1 VALMIVL
8 GAVLIGATI
17 LIHYEALNIASSLL
31 ARLHRRPRIAV
42 LFVVLALVLAHL
54 LGISLHGTAF
64 YVERARFAVTGSDGD
79 KASAFWTYLYFSAET
94 YTSLGIGDLVP
105 GGELRFLVGLETL
118 IGLLMIGW
126 SSSFIFLAMQ
136 RFWRLDGG
144 AR

>member
-1 VALMIVL
+1 MIVL
-8 GAVLIGATI
+8 GVFLLGATI
-17 LIHYEALNIASSLL
+17 LIHYEALSVASSLL
-31 ARLHRRPRIAV
+31 ARLNRRPRIAV
-42 LFVVLALVLAHL
+42 LFVVLALVMAHL
-54 LGISLHGTAF
+54 LEISLHASAF
-64 YVERARFAVTGSDGD
+64 YAERARFAVVGSDGD
-79 KASAFWTYLYFSAET
+79 MASSFWTYLYFSAET

-136 RFWRLDGG
+136 RFWKLDGA

>member
-1 VALMIVL
+1 VALMFVL
-8 GAVLIGATI
+8 GIALVGTTI
-17 LIHYEALNIASSLL
+17 LIHYEALTIASGLL
-31 ARLHRRPRIAV
+31 GRLHRRPRIAV

-54 LGISLHGTAF
+54 LEISLHGTAF
-64 YVERARFAVTGSDGD
+64 YIERARFAVTGSDGD

-118 IGLLMIGW
+118 VGLLMIGW

-136 RFWRLDGG
+136 RFWKLDGG
-144 AR
+144 GR

>member
-1 VALMIVL
+1 MVL
-8 GAVLIGATI
+8 LGVILIGATI
-17 LIHYEALNIASSLL
+17 LIHYEALNVASNLL
-31 ARLHRRPRIAV
+31 SRLHKRPRIAV
-42 LFVVLALVLAHL
+42 LFVVLALVFAHL
-54 LGISLHGTAF
+54 VEISLHGTAF
-64 YVERARFAVTGSDGD
+64 YAERARFAVTGSDGD

-105 GGELRFLVGLETL
+105 GGDLRFLVGLETL

-144 AR
+144 GR

>member
-1 VALMIVL
+1 MVMLGVVL
-8 GAVLIGATI
+8 LGATI
-17 LIHYEALNIASSLL
+17 LIHYEALNLASSLL

-42 LFVVLALVLAHL
+42 LFVVLALVMAHL
-54 LGISLHGTAF
+54 LEISLHGSAY
-64 YVERARFAVTGSDGD
+64 YVERARFAVTSSDGD
-79 KASAFWTYLYFSAET
+79 MASSFWTYLYFSAET

-105 GGELRFLVGLETL
+105 RGDLRFLVGLETL

-136 RFWRLDGG
+136 RFWKLDGG

>member
-1 VALMIVL
+1 MFMLGIALV
-8 GAVLIGATI
+8 GATI
-17 LIHYEALNIASSLL
+17 LIHYEALTIASGLL
-31 ARLHRRPRIAV
+31 GRLHRRPRIAV

-54 LGISLHGTAF
+54 LEISLHGTAF
-64 YVERARFAVTGSDGD
+64 YIERARFAVTGSDGD
-79 KASAFWTYLYFSAET
+79 RASAFWTYLYFSAET

-118 IGLLMIGW
+118 VGLLMIGW

-136 RFWRLDGG
+136 RFWKLDGG